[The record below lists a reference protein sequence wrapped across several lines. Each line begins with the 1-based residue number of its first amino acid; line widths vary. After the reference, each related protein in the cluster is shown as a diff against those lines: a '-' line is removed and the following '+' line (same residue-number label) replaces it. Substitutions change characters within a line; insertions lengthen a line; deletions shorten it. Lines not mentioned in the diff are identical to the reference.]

1 MSFPMMKASL
11 AACFVLALG
20 AATAAA
26 AAIRPRRAPAA
37 TPAAAGL
44 DPAGPLAGGARL
56 RGDDPQ

>member
-26 AAIRPRRAPAA
+26 GNSTPAAPAA
-37 TPAAAGL
+37 DSGGPGR
-44 DPAGPLAGGARL
+44 DPAGPLARGARL

>member
-26 AAIRPRRAPAA
+26 GNSAPGGPGRDSGGAGRN
-37 TPAAAGL
+37 PAS
-44 DPAGPLAGGARL
+44 PLAGGARL